1 MVRGDLVKIIQ
12 SYQSQGYSSAQIA
25 QGLQTAGWQQSD
37 IDEAFNFIQ
46 PSRQSTRP
54 WIFAASAALA
64 FVVILIAAFLFIS
77 PSQPSQLLDVS
88 VEPVKTEVSASSP
101 IEFIVQLVNLGS
113 ASRFDVHIKSEL
125 VSVSS
130 NEVVATKTET
140 VAIETRNAVKSQ
152 LIVPADSK
160 PGRYVVRVLVEY
172 NQQSARASFSLVVI
186 SSDKPSAKP
195 PVSQVTPSTPPD
207 YGDCQGGCNDYDS
220 CTLDRCVKGICLF
233 DKISPCCGNGICER
247 GESETFCPEDC
258 AEQRPTVAQ
267 SVQVIIDKA
276 FSASSSD
283 PDSGVRLCRTLS
295 QLSDQSVCL
304 SGVAK
309 RSGQAEICGQIVQ
322 DKDKDGC
329 YLDFALGRDRFD
341 LCDQVQ
347 DRWLKSSC
355 YSYANL
361 KKSGK

>member
-12 SYQSQGYSSAQIA
+12 SYQSQGYSAAQIA
-25 QGLQTAGWQQSD
+25 QGLQTAGWLQSD
-37 IDEAFNFIQ
+37 IDEAFAFIQ
-46 PSRQSTRP
+46 PSNPSTRP
-54 WIFAASAALA
+54 WILAASVALA
-64 FVVILIAAFLFIS
+64 FVVILIAAFLLLLA
-77 PSQPSQLLDVS
+77 PSRPSQLLDVS
-88 VEPVKTEVSASSP
+88 VEPVRTEVSASSP
-101 IEFIVQLVNLGS
+101 IEFIIQLVNLGS

-125 VSVSS
+125 VSVAS
-130 NEVVATKTET
+130 NEVVAAKTET

-152 LIVPADSK
+152 LVVPADAN

-172 NQQSARASFSLVVI
+172 ARQSARASFSLVVI
-186 SSDKPSAKP
+186 PPEKILPKP
-195 PVSQVTPSTPPD
+195 PVSPSGQHD
-207 YGDCQGGCNDYDS
+207 SDDCQGGCNDYDS
-220 CTLDRCVKGICLF
+220 CTLDRCVKGVCIF
-233 DKISPCCGNGICER
+233 DKISPCCGNGVCER

-258 AEQRPTVAQ
+258 AEKRPTVAQ

-276 FSASSSD
+276 FSAASTD
-283 PDSGVRLCRTLS
+283 PDSGVRLCRTLP
-295 QLSDQSVCL
+295 QLSDQGACL

-309 RSGQAEICGQIVQ
+309 RSGQAEICGQIVE